1 MRMHAKRR
9 GFTLIELLM
18 VIGII
23 GTLIGLFLPAVQ
35 SAREAARRTQ
45 CLNNLHQIGLAVQLY
60 HDANGCFAPPLTH
73 MRAPRS
79 YGGFYSI
86 LARMLPQLD
95 QGPLFNAVN
104 FEIGTWPTDSI
115 DAMPPGRYLVVNA
128 ANSTIMETQIRLFL
142 CPSDGGPLA
151 RMGNNYRGNTGVGP
165 HSVASAHHPD
175 SGNGLFPEVEFGPV
189 RASHVPDGLS
199 HTAAFSERLR
209 GSATTGRFV
218 PERDVYEMT
227 EGYFALDADTLLQ
240 ACRVSARPDNPKADV
255 TSGRTWFWTGREH
268 TLYNHA
274 QVPNGNIPDCT
285 YGASLPRSDM
295 ATARSWHP
303 GGVHV
308 LMGDGSTRFVQETI
322 AQPVWRAFGTR
333 NGGELVD

>member
-1 MRMHAKRR
+1 MRKNADRR
-9 GFTLIELLM
+9 GFTLIELLV

-23 GTLIGLFLPAVQ
+23 SILIGLFLPAVQ

-45 CLNNLHQIGLAVQLY
+45 CLNNLHQIGLALHAY
-60 HDANGCFAPPLTH
+60 HGANGCFPPPLTQLTT
-73 MRAPRS
+73 PD
-79 YGGFYSI
+79 YGGYYSI
-86 LARMLPQLD
+86 LVRMLAYLD
-95 QGPLFNAVN
+95 QAPLFNAVN

-115 DAMPPGRYLVVNA
+115 GVMPPQHDLALNA
-128 ANSTIMETQIRLFL
+128 ANATAMETQLLVFL
-142 CPSDGGPLA
+142 CPSDGGPLGQW
-151 RMGNNYRGNTGVGP
+151 GNNYRGNTGVGP
-165 HSVASAHHPD
+165 GNATDAHHPD
-175 SGNGLFPEVEFGPV
+175 SGNGLFPEVEFGPM
-189 RASHVPDGLS
+189 RMSDVPDGLS

-209 GSATTGRFV
+209 GSGTPGRFD
-218 PERDVYEMT
+218 PSRDVYQMA
-227 EGYFALDADTLLQ
+227 GYFALDADTLLQ
-240 ACRVSARPDNPKADV
+240 ACRIAARPDNKYGDV
-255 TSGRTWFWTGREH
+255 ISGRTWFWTGREH

-274 QVPNGNIPDCT
+274 QVPNGKVPDCAGGSILT
-285 YGASLPRSDM
+285 RLDM